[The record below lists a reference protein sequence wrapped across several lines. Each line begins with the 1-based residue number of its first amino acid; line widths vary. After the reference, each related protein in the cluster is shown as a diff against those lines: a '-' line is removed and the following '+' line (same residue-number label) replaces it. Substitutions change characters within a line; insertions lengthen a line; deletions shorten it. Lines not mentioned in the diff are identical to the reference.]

1 MELMTIG
8 IIAALVLS
16 FLLWLAGTYNR
27 LVYQQNLLKEAL
39 SGISVQQK
47 RRYDLIPNL
56 VNTVKGYSI
65 HEKDLLENVT
75 KMRSIAMNSDG
86 SPQALDATEN
96 QLSGTLKTLF
106 AVSENYP
113 DLKANQN
120 FMKLQEELSG
130 IENEMQLARRYYNG
144 AARNYNT
151 SIRSFPSVLV
161 ARWFYFGEEQYF
173 QLANKAEADVPTV
186 KF

>member
-1 MELMTIG
+1 MELMTLG
-8 IIAALVLS
+8 IIGGLILA
-16 FLLWLAGTYNR
+16 FLLWLMGTYNR
-27 LVYQQNLLKEAL
+27 LVHQQNLLKEAL

-75 KMRSIAMNSDG
+75 KLRTSAMRSDA
-86 SPQALDATEN
+86 SPQTLAETEN

-120 FMKLQEELSG
+120 FMKLQEELSS
-130 IENEMQLARRYYNG
+130 IENAMQLARRYYNG

-151 SIRSFPSVLV
+151 TIRSFPSVLV
-161 ARWFYFGEEQYF
+161 ARWFCFGEEEYF
-173 QLANKAEADVPTV
+173 KLSNQAEAEAPTV

>member
-1 MELMTIG
+1 MILTILG
-8 IIAALVLS
+8 VIGGVLLII
-16 FLLWLAGTYNR
+16 LLWFIGTYNTLIR
-27 LVYQQNLLKEAL
+27 QKNLLNEAL

-65 HEKDLLENVT
+65 HEKELLESIT
-75 KMRSIAMNSDG
+75 KLRSSAMSTKNPQQQAHTEDG
-86 SPQALDATEN
+86 
-96 QLSGTLKTLF
+96 LSGALKTLF

-120 FMKLQEELSG
+120 FLSLQKELSL
-130 IENEMQLARRYYNG
+130 IENELQLARRYYNG
-144 AARNYNT
+144 AARNFNN
-151 SIRSFPSVLV
+151 SVRSFPSVMV
-161 ARWFYFGEEQYF
+161 AQMFNFHEVDYF
-173 QLANKAEADVPTV
+173 QLTSEAEANNPEV